1 MAVVSYRV
9 SVTDV
14 PTLLLRGGAKVSY
27 AAIRNGDAANSIAF
41 GAVDVTYA
49 GGYLLEAKDVNN
61 ITVTPGTEL
70 YGRASTGVTVVAHI
84 IHQS

>member
-1 MAVVSYRV
+1 MAVEAYRV

-14 PTLLLRGGAKVSY
+14 PTLILRGGSKVSY
-27 AAIRNGDAANSIAF
+27 ASIKNGDGANPVAF
-41 GAVDVTYA
+41 GGISVTYA
-49 GGYLLEAKDVNN
+49 GGFLMAAGDVNN

-70 YGRASTGVTVVAHI
+70 YGRADTGVTIVVHV